1 MSAIQIIVSYVKS
14 ASIRLAASIV
24 VVLMASACEAPLN
37 LDDVDDEG
45 TRVLRRYDV
54 FQSAA
59 ASADHIVVVS
69 SVGAALVSSDKG
81 ATWERNELPG
91 RPQLIDVTAC
101 DSGDIFALDSQ
112 HRIWQLSAGG
122 SNWTSSLLDTPESTL
137 SIECAPG
144 NRLWVSA
151 SFSTLYFRDL
161 DAAAWQEYTLNE
173 DLQFTAVRFV
183 DELNGFAV
191 GEFGTVMSTSD
202 RGETWLMQEPLPNEF
217 YPMSADFLDVNNGW
231 VGGLDGVIWRT
242 EDGAQTWHR
251 QLSLNASPIYN
262 LRAGTHGVYAVGGS
276 GKIVEYLDGQWQR
289 ISGAPEV
296 LGYLRAL
303 VILPDGSLVVAGGA
317 GMLSTVSSK

>member
-1 MSAIQIIVSYVKS
+1 MPTNRSIVSHLKK
-14 ASIRLAASIV
+14 ASIKLAISIV

-37 LDDVDDEG
+37 LDEVEG
-45 TRVLRRYDV
+45 EGARVLRRYDV
-54 FQSAA
+54 FQAAA
-59 ASADHIVVVS
+59 ASAEHVVVVS
-69 SVGAALVSSDKG
+69 SVGAALVSNDNG

-101 DSGDIFALDSQ
+101 ERGDIFALDSQ
-112 HRIWQLSAGG
+112 HRIWQLPAGG
-122 SNWTSSLLDTPESTL
+122 NSWTSSVLDTAESTL

-151 SFSTLYFRDL
+151 SFSTLYFRGL
-161 DAAAWQEYTLNE
+161 DATVWQEYTLNE

-183 DELNGFAV
+183 DEVNGFAV

-202 RGETWLMQEPLPNEF
+202 RGETWLIQEPLPNEF

-231 VGGLDGVIWRT
+231 VGGLDGVIWHT
-242 EDGAQTWHR
+242 EDGGQSWHR

-262 LRAGTHGVYAVGGS
+262 LRADAHGVYAVGGS

-296 LGYLRAL
+296 LSYLRAL
-303 VILPDGSLVVAGGA
+303 AILSDGSLVVAGGA
-317 GMLSTVSSK
+317 GILSTVSSE

>member
-1 MSAIQIIVSYVKS
+1 MLAIQIIVSYLKRSSIKLAGS
-14 ASIRLAASIV
+14 AV
-24 VVLMASACEAPLN
+24 VVLMVSACEAPLN
-37 LDDVDDEG
+37 LGDVEG
-45 TRVLRRYDV
+45 ESARVLRRYDV

-59 ASADHIVVVS
+59 ASSGHVVVVS
-69 SVGAALVSSDKG
+69 SVGAALVSSDNG

-101 DSGDIFALDSQ
+101 DRGDIFALDSQ
-112 HRIWQLSAGG
+112 HRIWQLPAGG
-122 SNWTSSLLDTPESTL
+122 SSWTSSLLDTPESTL

-161 DAAAWQEYTLNE
+161 DAAVWQEYTLNE

-183 DELNGFAV
+183 DEVNGFAV

-231 VGGLDGVIWRT
+231 VGGLDGVIWHT
-242 EDGAQTWHR
+242 QDGGQTWLR

-262 LRAGTHGVYAVGGS
+262 LRAGTRGVYAVGGS
-276 GKIVEYLDGQWQR
+276 GKIVEYLNGQWQK

-296 LGYLRAL
+296 LSYLRAL

-317 GMLSTVSSK
+317 GILSTVSSK